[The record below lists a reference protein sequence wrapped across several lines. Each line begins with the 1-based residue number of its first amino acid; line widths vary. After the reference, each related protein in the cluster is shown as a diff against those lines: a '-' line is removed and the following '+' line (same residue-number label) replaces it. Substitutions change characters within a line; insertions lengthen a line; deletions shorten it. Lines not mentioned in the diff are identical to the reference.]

1 VEDAVLVA
9 AEVRVQ
15 KDVGLGQVVEV
26 EIDEV
31 AIGLSN
37 GKVEP
42 ARVPSFGRGA
52 TALDQGFTG
61 WSRGD
66 ASA

>member
-1 VEDAVLVA
+1 VEDAVLVT
-9 AEVRVQ
+9 AEVRVLE
-15 KDVGLGQVVEV
+15 DVGLRQVVEV

-31 AIGLSN
+31 AIGLF
-37 GKVEP
+37 GGEVEP
-42 ARVPSFGRGA
+42 SSVLALGRGA
-52 TALDQGFTG
+52 EALDQGFTG